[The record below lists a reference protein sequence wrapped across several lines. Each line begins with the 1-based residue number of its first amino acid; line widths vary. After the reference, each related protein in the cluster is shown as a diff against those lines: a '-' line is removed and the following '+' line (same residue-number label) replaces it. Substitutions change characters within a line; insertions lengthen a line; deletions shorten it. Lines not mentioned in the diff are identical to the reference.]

1 MKDALWDERDDCL
14 LCMPVGM
21 FFVVVGG
28 WLITLQQRKQK
39 MQPLPQRKIIHRSSV
54 DINYHLSI
62 NVMNSCPH
70 TAMETKCY
78 CVTTELSIKI
88 YCHTY
93 YANL

>member
-1 MKDALWDERDDCL
+1 MTVFCVCRWVCSLWWLVGTTVQAKDA
-14 LCMPVGM
+14 
-21 FFVVVGG
+21 
-28 WLITLQQRKQK
+28 TSASKK
-39 MQPLPQRKIIHRSSV
+39 NYSSSV
-54 DINYHLSI
+54 DANYHLSI

-88 YCHTY
+88 DCHTY